1 MYRTR
6 CQVEPFFNHERNVF
20 PRPMLSSFEA
30 LSVVR
35 TFGKVS
41 SNRTRG
47 LSSYD
52 VSEYLVIRL
61 RLWPIGSFGIGI

>member
-6 CQVEPFFNHERNVF
+6 CQVEPFLTMSEMCSQGS
-20 PRPMLSSFEA
+20 MLSSFEA

-52 VSEYLVIRL
+52 VSRI
-61 RLWPIGSFGIGI
+61 PSHQTPDCDQ